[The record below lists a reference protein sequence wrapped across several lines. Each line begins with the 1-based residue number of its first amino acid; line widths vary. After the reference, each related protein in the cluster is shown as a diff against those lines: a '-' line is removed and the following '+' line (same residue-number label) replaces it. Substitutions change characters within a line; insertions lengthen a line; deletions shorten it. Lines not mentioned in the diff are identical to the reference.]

1 MRMNRAAQRPGGE
14 SQGVASSAFQPS
26 DRFDGPFNSTTPVEP
41 RVLTEVL
48 DKLADILPGLQ
59 RALELQARPRVEPLA
74 YRLDQLAEAL
84 GSSPRLIQK
93 EVSAGRFPRPLKL
106 GRVSVWPVEA
116 LREFLAQ
123 QAAGGR
129 RSRS

>member
-1 MRMNRAAQRPGGE
+1 VNPASRPDDPFGEPLKYTTDDQSPEPPALAA
-14 SQGVASSAFQPS
+14 
-26 DRFDGPFNSTTPVEP
+26 
-41 RVLTEVL
+41 VLAE
-48 DKLADILPGLQ
+48 LAATLPGLQ
-59 RALELQARPRVEPLA
+59 RALELQARPRVEPLG

-93 EVSAGRFPRPLKL
+93 SVAARQFPAPVKI

-123 QAAGGR
+123 PAAGGR
-129 RSRS
+129 RGGR